1 MPLFIKIK
9 MSSFKPLKVMLL
21 KVTKTSFITY
31 IEFEILQLDHVHTYK
46 IIYQ

>member
-21 KVTKTSFITY
+21 KVKKTSFITY
-31 IEFEILQLDHVHTYK
+31 IEFEILQLYHFHTYK